1 MSDGDVPGGGTV
13 KKGIAAL
20 KKPQGMLI
28 AGAAVLA
35 GYWWW
40 TRRST
45 AAPVAAPLP
54 DGTGTV
60 AGYVDDGRVPSG
72 SAGGF
77 STDTTG
83 GAPTTNAEW
92 ETEAI
97 SLLSALGYGAGLA
110 QEAITK
116 AFSGE
121 PLTLTQRA
129 AVQVALTR
137 LGNPPGGMPPLTSG
151 PADETPTTP
160 TTPTTPAAA
169 PKYPGK
175 PKPTQ
180 TIDYVAPASTTWTE
194 LVGRY
199 PAGSTND
206 RALKAWHAS
215 HGGKLVYT
223 SWYNLPKG
231 AVIKVPNISPGIL

>member
-1 MSDGDVPGGGTV
+1 VSEDAPGGGDAL
-13 KKGIAAL
+13 KKGVAAL

-40 TRRST
+40 TRRS
-45 AAPVAAPLP
+45 AGPVAAPLP

-60 AGYVDDGRVPSG
+60 AGYVDDGRIPGSG
-72 SAGGF
+72 SAAGF
-77 STDTTG
+77 VTDTTG
-83 GAPTTNAEW
+83 GGPANNAEW

-121 PLTLTQRA
+121 PLTLSQRA
-129 AVQVALTR
+129 AVQLALTR

-151 PADETPTTP
+151 PADDTPTTP
-160 TTPTTPAAA
+160 TTPTPAA
-169 PKYPGK
+169 PPRYPGN
-175 PKPTQ
+175 PRPTQ

-194 LVGRY
+194 IVGRF

-223 SWYNLPKG
+223 GWYNLPKG
-231 AVIKVPNISPGIL
+231 AVIKVPNMSPGIL